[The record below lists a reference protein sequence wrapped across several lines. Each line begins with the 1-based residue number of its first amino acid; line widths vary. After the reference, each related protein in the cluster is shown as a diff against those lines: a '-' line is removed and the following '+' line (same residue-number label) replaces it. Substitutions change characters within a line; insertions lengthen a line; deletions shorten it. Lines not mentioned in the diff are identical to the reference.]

1 MSETYLTKENEVK
14 HTEEN
19 YVRVVPSV
27 MGLLTLPDGSRVQR
41 LSESHYLK
49 KNLSRFSPIG
59 GAEAVSLEGL
69 TELSEAV
76 DGLILY
82 EIPRSHQQ
90 EGKPNLS
97 ETPYPNEHG
106 SEYDLR
112 VYIAESQMDNFYQWM
127 NDTTLRQG
135 VDGIIRECYEE
146 LALEARIEGYDPV
159 LPELTSESIRANKIG
174 VYTDV
179 SVSTNPDRGAAGRV
193 THYVFTTY
201 DLRLAAWAMA
211 QLVDKVGKTPYIAA
225 FTVAEL
231 QAILDGANEPIMW
244 YDCPVKVS
252 ADILN
257 MFDPTLVE

>member
-1 MSETYLTKENEVK
+1 
-14 HTEEN
+14 
-19 YVRVVPSV
+19 
-27 MGLLTLPDGSRVQR
+27 
-41 LSESHYLK
+41 
-49 KNLSRFSPIG
+49 
-59 GAEAVSLEGL
+59 
-69 TELSEAV
+69 
-76 DGLILY
+76 
-82 EIPRSHQQ
+82 
-90 EGKPNLS
+90 
-97 ETPYPNEHG
+97 
-106 SEYDLR
+106 
-112 VYIAESQMDNFYQWM
+112 
-127 NDTTLRQG
+127 
-135 VDGIIRECYEE
+135 
-146 LALEARIEGYDPV
+146 
-159 LPELTSESIRANKIG
+159 LTSESIRANKIG
-174 VYTDV
+174 VYADV